1 MKFPDVEENKW
12 YTEAVDKASDAGIM
26 IGDEKGNFRPET
38 ALTRAEAAMI
48 VCRLLDKINEKADL
62 VGWLGEPGKGC
73 DLHTGTISLDEMCP
87 VFPENQ

>member
-26 IGDEKGNFRPET
+26 IGDEKGNFRPDA

-48 VCRLLDKINEKADL
+48 VCRLLDKIHE
-62 VGWLGEPGKGC
+62 
-73 DLHTGTISLDEMCP
+73 
-87 VFPENQ
+87 